1 MQELKKVDY
10 AKLEDYI
17 ENLDR
22 YREELKFREYELM
35 SNHEPENPEGG
46 KANFVSNPI
55 EQHVIKCNQ
64 DAQYRR
70 LQDVVNGT
78 ERYLSQCDDETIEIY
93 RLKFWDKPFDCN
105 TWNAI
110 ADRYYISHS
119 GMRRFKTAQ
128 LEKLAK
134 FIGYV

>member
-17 ENLDR
+17 ERLDK
-22 YREELKFREYELM
+22 YREELKFREYEIM

-46 KANFVSNPI
+46 KANIVSNPV
-55 EQHVIKCNQ
+55 EQQFMKCNQ
-64 DAQYRR
+64 DAKYRR
-70 LQDVVNGT
+70 LQDIVKGT
-78 ERYLSQCDDETIEIY
+78 EQYLETCDSETIEIF
-93 RLKFWDKPFDCN
+93 RLKFWDKPIACN

-110 ADRYYISHS
+110 ADKYYVSHS
-119 GMRRFKTAQ
+119 GMRRFKAAQ
-128 LEKLAK
+128 LEKLAN